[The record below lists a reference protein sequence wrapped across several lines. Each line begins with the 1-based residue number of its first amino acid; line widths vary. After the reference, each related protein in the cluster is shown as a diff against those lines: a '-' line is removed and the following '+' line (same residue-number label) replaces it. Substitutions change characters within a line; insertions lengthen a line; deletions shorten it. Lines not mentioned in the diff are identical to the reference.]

1 MYLVVEVGLEII
13 FVLNKID
20 LKGVNLVL
28 VLE

>member
-1 MYLVVEVGLEII
+1 MYLVIEVGLEII